1 MGILVNI
8 IYNRGIGND
17 TTEGL
22 KTRLNNSIFD
32 LKPHTVVLLIVTN
45 DLALLQTSPLKVA
58 TNIKEIIKS
67 VKEKLPNV
75 KIILQSIY
83 PVNAD
88 LSPMTVLPRQNKDI
102 KAINDLISKI
112 DDVTYVDLY
121 SKLELDGKL
130 NPKYSVEGLHI
141 NEEGYELIT
150 HELKLHLK

>member
-1 MGILVNI
+1 
-8 IYNRGIGND
+8 
-17 TTEGL
+17 
-22 KTRLNNSIFD
+22 
-32 LKPHTVVLLIVTN
+32 
-45 DLALLQTSPLKVA
+45 
-58 TNIKEIIKS
+58 
-67 VKEKLPNV
+67 
-75 KIILQSIY
+75 
-83 PVNAD
+83 
-88 LSPMTVLPRQNKDI
+88 MTVLPRQNKDI